1 MRYYMHILTLLC
13 NIKIPKQLY
22 LCIKSGCRYKLPL
35 HLACQGHSK
44 PQLIR
49 FMMHKLLGV
58 RKISINVNIFQYL
71 SFWFIYF
78 MKTAYRLFKLLSALL
93 STIKFKRKNKSCS
106 PALQKAQCVI
116 TNFGHMMSD
125 IHCLAFICHKISWRL
140 TNATPIVLSKH
151 FVPPT

>member
-93 STIKFKRKNKSCS
+93 STIKFKRKNMSCS
-106 PALQKAQCVI
+106 PALQKSSMCHYQFWSYDVRHPLFSFHLPQ
-116 TNFGHMMSD
+116 NFM
-125 IHCLAFICHKISWRL
+125 
-140 TNATPIVLSKH
+140 ATD
-151 FVPPT
+151 